1 MFWKPEI
8 SLFVLIVGQLEQR
21 EEDREL
27 RVQGLHDRKGF
38 PFAERM
44 WLNFL
49 PEEDLSCCDFKDP

>member
-1 MFWKPEI
+1 M
-8 SLFVLIVGQLEQR
+8 GQLGQR
-21 EEDREL
+21 EKDREL
-27 RVQGLHDRKGF
+27 SVQGPYDRKGF